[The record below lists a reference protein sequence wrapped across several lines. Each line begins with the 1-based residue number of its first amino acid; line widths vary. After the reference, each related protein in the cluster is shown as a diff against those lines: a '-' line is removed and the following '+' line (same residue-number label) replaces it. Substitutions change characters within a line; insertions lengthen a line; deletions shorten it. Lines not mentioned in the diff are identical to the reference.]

1 MSALLPFA
9 YLGFLLLSLAG
20 MVVLDVRQRLFFAAD
35 PRRAGLVLLAGLVFF
50 LAWDAAGILLGIF
63 LHSESRYA
71 TGWMVAP
78 QVPVEEVV
86 FLAFLCYLIMNTVRL
101 VEQALAR
108 RTAAPAR
115 EDAREGS
122 RP

>member
-1 MSALLPFA
+1 MID
-9 YLGFLLLSLAG
+9 
-20 MVVLDVRQRLFFAAD
+20 VLDTSSSAFGKADGTRDRAKYQVRT
-35 PRRAGLVLLAGLVFF
+35 AGSASIVLAFF